1 MLRLRSGVSCALAI
15 IAFYSLCFISLASA
29 QVIPGRYIVILQD
42 PPVSSRFETRAALDG
57 AQAQSYRQQIEAR
70 QASIKQDLA
79 ARHMTVTGSVSV
91 LLNALFVNT
100 TPNRVAELQS
110 VSGVAAV
117 RPMRKFKPL
126 LDKATTLLNGPAAW
140 SALGGASNAGAGVKI
155 AIIDS
160 GIDQTHPAFQDS
172 SLSMPAGFPKF
183 TTGHPEDQAY
193 TTNKVIVA
201 RSYVRLLSAPT
212 DPNNPAA
219 DSLPDD
225 YSPRDRNGHGT
236 SVASCAAA
244 VLTTTPGIA
253 SDGTAIKIQ
262 GMAPKA
268 YLGNYKIAGSPGVVD
283 FATDQTLIQ
292 AVEDAVN
299 DGMDVITT
307 SWGSN
312 ALTNVANDP
321 TAMAWEAAAKTGAV
335 VLAAAGN
342 GGEDGAQGAN
352 YPNFNSISS
361 PSNAPDVISVGATEN
376 AHVMLPAVTVNGSG
390 VPSTLIGIPAQGS
403 DAFFYPSFQGSNT
416 GKLVDVTSLGD
427 NGLACSSLP
436 AGKLTGLFVL
446 VQRGTCTFATKATN
460 AQNAGAIGMIVYW
473 ADSSAVFPLEGVG
486 GNNSTDA
493 NFVGPIVAI
502 SNAAG
507 LALKS
512 YVDANVSN
520 SVTIAAGATEMDVSA
535 YSQEINIS
543 PTVTS
548 NMLVGFSSMGPTPD
562 GMLKPDVV
570 AVGGNDIGYLLPDP
584 NNFFLPSPS
593 GLYMAT
599 QSYDPN
605 ADSSGEVN
613 YSSNGYWAADGTSF
627 ATPMTAGAAAL
638 VKQAHAGQTLR
649 GTQIKSLLMGSTSL
663 SVMSET
669 GGLPVDAEWIG
680 AGLVNAG
687 AAVSATITAEPSSIS
702 FGILNGATFPI
713 AQNINLTN
721 IGSAGA
727 TLAVSV
733 SCCTVNAQT
742 GSLTNATLALSS
754 SSISLAAGASSTLT
768 VTLSGAAP
776 PAGEYSGAVVLTQGS
791 TTTRIPF
798 MMIVGSGTPSNVN
811 VINLGG
817 EGTPGEDIGP
827 SILQVTDQFG
837 APVTNSPVTFSV
849 SPRNAVTFQSV
860 TGEPAC
866 TVSASSATCNTDQYG
881 FAYAEVINGPNAR
894 SATISSTVA
903 GFPVSGSVTIQP
915 APNVTGAADAAA
927 GLTTVAPG
935 SYVAIYGTALSN
947 TTNANGVAYN
957 PNSNPTTEA
966 TDPVTAN
973 GAVLPLQID
982 LVTVSFDVPGTGIS
996 VPGHLTYVSPTQV
1009 NVQVP
1014 WELQG
1019 QTSAKMKV
1027 TLDGDLIGNV
1037 VNLSLANAAPAFF
1050 GFNGIAIG
1058 QDLGGHLLTA
1068 QNPAVRGNT
1077 IILYAN
1083 GLGPVSNTP
1092 ASGDPAAASPLSKST
1107 TTPVVM
1113 IGGQQAQVSFSGLV
1127 PGLPGL
1133 YQMNVVIP
1141 TATPTGSQN
1150 ITVAVGGATSPTL
1163 MMPIQ

>member
-1 MLRLRSGVSCALAI
+1 VCALVTI
-15 IAFYSLCFISLASA
+15 SFYSLSFTSSASA
-29 QVIPGRYIVILQD
+29 QVLPGRYIVILQD
-42 PPVSSRFETRAALDG
+42 PPVTSRFETRAALNTS
-57 AQAQSYRQQIEAR
+57 QALNYRRQIEDR
-70 QASIKQDLA
+70 QASIRQDLA
-79 ARHMTVTGSVSV
+79 ARHMAVTGSVSV

-100 TPNRVAELQS
+100 TPDRVAELQS

-126 LDKATTLLNGPAAW
+126 LDKAAAVLNAPAAW

-160 GIDQTHPAFQDS
+160 GIDQNHPAFHDP

-201 RSYVRLLSAPT
+201 RSYVRLLSAPS

-236 SVASCAAA
+236 AVASCAAA
-244 VLTTTPGIA
+244 VLTTTPGVA

-299 DGMDVITT
+299 DGMDVIAT

-342 GGEDGAQGAN
+342 AGEDGQS
-352 YPNFNSISS
+352 YPTFNSISS

-376 AHVMLPAVTVNGSG
+376 SHVMLPAVTVNGSG

-403 DAFFYPSFQGSNT
+403 DSFAYPSFQGSNT
-416 GKLVDVTSLGD
+416 ARLVDVTSLGD
-427 NGLACSSLP
+427 NGLACSALP
-436 AGKLTGLFVL
+436 ANSLNGAYVL

-460 AQNAGAIGMIVYW
+460 AQNAGAVGMIVYW
-473 ADSSAVFPLEGVG
+473 ADSSSLFPLEGVG
-486 GNNSTDA
+486 SNNSTDA
-493 NFVGPIVAI
+493 NFVGPVVAI

-507 LALKS
+507 VALKS
-512 YVDANVSN
+512 YIDANPSN
-520 SVTIAAGATEMDVSA
+520 SVTIAAGATETDISA
-535 YSQEINIS
+535 YSQQLGFT

-548 NMLVGFSSMGPTPD
+548 NMLAGFSSMGPTPD
-562 GMLKPDVV
+562 GMLKPDLV

-584 NNFFLPSPS
+584 NNTFLPAPS

-605 ADSSGEVN
+605 FGSSGEIN

-627 ATPMTAGAAAL
+627 ATPLVAGAAAL

-649 GTQIKSLLMGSTSL
+649 GTQLKSLLMGSTAQTITQDDS
-663 SVMSET
+663 
-669 GGLPVDAEWIG
+669 GIPVDAEWIG

-687 AAVSATITAEPSSIS
+687 AAVAATITAEPSSIS
-702 FGILNGATFPI
+702 FGILNSAKFPI
-713 AQNINLTN
+713 VQNINLTN
-721 IGSAGA
+721 IGTGA
-727 TLAVSV
+727 AALAASL
-733 SCCTVNAQT
+733 SCCTVNGST
-742 GSLTNATLALSS
+742 GTLPNATLVLSS
-754 SSISLAAGASSTLT
+754 SSISLAAGASTTLT

-776 PAGEYSGAVVLTQGS
+776 PAGEYSGAVLLTQGS

-798 MMIVGSGTPSNVN
+798 MMIVGSGQPANVN
-811 VINLGG
+811 VISMGG

-827 SILQVTDQFG
+827 AILQVTDQFG
-837 APVTNSPVTFSV
+837 APVANSPVTFSV
-849 SPRNAVTFQSV
+849 SPRGAVTFQSV

-866 TVSASSATCNTDQYG
+866 TVTTSSATCNTDQYG
-881 FAYAEVINGPNAR
+881 FAYAEIINGSNAR
-894 SATISSTVA
+894 SASISSTVA
-903 GFPVSGSVTIQP
+903 GFPVSGTVTIQP
-915 APNVTGAADAAA
+915 APNVTGVADAAA

-935 SYVAIYGTALSN
+935 SYIAIYGSALSN
-947 TTNANGVAYN
+947 FTDANGVAYN
-957 PNSNPTTEA
+957 PNSTPTTEA
-966 TDPVTAN
+966 TDPVIAN

-982 LVTVSFDVPGTGIS
+982 YVTVSFDVPGTSIS
-996 VPGHLTYVSPTQV
+996 VPGHLTYVSATQV

-1027 TLDGDLIGNV
+1027 TLDGVLIGNV

-1050 GFNGIAIG
+1050 VFNGIAIG
-1058 QDLGGHLLTA
+1058 QDLAGNLLTA
-1068 QNPAVRGNT
+1068 QNPAKRGNT

-1092 ASGDPAAASPLSKST
+1092 ASGDPASATLLSKTT
-1107 TTPVVM
+1107 TTPVVT
-1113 IGGQQAQVSFSGLV
+1113 IGGQQAQVTFSGLV

-1133 YQMNVVIP
+1133 YQMNVVVP
-1141 TATPTGSQN
+1141 SATPAGSQN

-1163 MMPIQ
+1163 QMPIQ